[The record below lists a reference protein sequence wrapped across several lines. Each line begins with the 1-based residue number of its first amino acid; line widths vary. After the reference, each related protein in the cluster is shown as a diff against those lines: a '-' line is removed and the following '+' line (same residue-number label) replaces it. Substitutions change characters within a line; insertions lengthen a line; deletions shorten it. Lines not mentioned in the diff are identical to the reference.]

1 MRLFAPTWR
10 SAANIT
16 GRVFTY
22 YLALFTAGNGLP
34 VFPSI
39 YAVTRDAYRYKI
51 DLRGMD
57 PNGWLVYGNQVGFLD
72 SDGTTPLYHDAVADA
87 TGSPGQLTGI
97 QGGVSLGLPSFPL
110 FFEPPAAATIAA
122 LGIPAAPIAP
132 VMSSIS
138 FAGNLG
144 GNTSLVNAGG
154 TFKFTTN
161 VPGVYDIVISRD
173 GVDFDPTN
181 PLNRSLRGRGRRRR
195 CPHRGLGRPRQ
206 LQHRLSRRVLPG
218 TRRACMAASTTSR

>member
-1 MRLFAPTWR
+1 MGTR
-10 SAANIT
+10 SA
-16 GRVFTY
+16 
-22 YLALFTAGNGLP
+22 
-34 VFPSI
+34 
-39 YAVTRDAYRYKI
+39 
-51 DLRGMD
+51 
-57 PNGWLVYGNQVGFLD
+57 FLD
-72 SDGTTPLYHDAVADA
+72 SDGTTPLYHDAVANA

-132 VMSSIS
+132 VMTAIS
-138 FAGNLG
+138 FAGTVG

-181 PLNRSLRGRGRRRR
+181 PAQPLTARW
-195 CPHRGLGRPRQ
+195 
-206 LQHRLSRRVLPG
+206 
-218 TRRACMAASTTSR
+218 